1 MQNGKHG
8 LQPSMSIRTTDEGT
22 LFLIRSLSAALNNWL
37 PLIVKGDCFLSKSDF
52 SDFMIL
58 SVNTTAL
65 RRSILHTPV
74 LVGRSTAKWE
84 SLAMV
89 VSGNADQ
96 FGEGLSILSI
106 TITSTAA
113 LVG

>member
-1 MQNGKHG
+1 
-8 LQPSMSIRTTDEGT
+8 
-22 LFLIRSLSAALNNWL
+22 L
-37 PLIVKGDCFLSKSDF
+37 PLKNKLVRKRTGTKQNCVGSLFPELDLKGS
-52 SDFMIL
+52 I
-58 SVNTTAL
+58 NPTAL
-65 RRSILHTPV
+65 LYINPAYAV

-84 SLAMV
+84 NSAMV

-106 TITSTAA
+106 TITPTTA